1 MRPGQVLDW
10 IFLAAMGGLTAF
22 ALVAGVLWTY
32 ELIPPVDLTP
42 SQVFGFALILAAWV
56 ITQVILDFRGKSR
69 EAPEVLDE

>member
-10 IFLAAMGGLTAF
+10 FFLAVMGGLVAF
-22 ALVAGVLWTY
+22 ALVAGVLWVWQ
-32 ELIPPVDLTP
+32 LIPPADLTP

-56 ITQVILDFRGKSR
+56 ITQVILDFRGRSR